1 MRKTLKIAAV
11 AAAMFLVLGAVVFV
25 YANQQNSLKAND
37 DQQIM
42 GMQNMQNM
50 QQYMQNFTSTNGT
63 FPPGQMKHM
72 MNQGLTNGLPL
83 VKQFLQNA
91 TLSDVQG
98 KVVSEFRGM
107 LILDT
112 GTGQVRV
119 LLPKFWSVDNGVVG
133 RAALFNSSF
142 AMLGENVTLGVLKS
156 DVFANQNFSI
166 NVMVGYEATNAT
178 GTHAFAVLPFNI
190 VPNS

>member
-1 MRKTLKIAAV
+1 MRKSLKIATVAV
-11 AAAMFLVLGAVVFV
+11 ALFLALGAVVFV
-25 YANQQNSLKAND
+25 YANQQNSFKAND
-37 DQQIM
+37 DEQITGTQ
-42 GMQNMQNM
+42 GMQSM
-50 QQYMQNFTSTNGT
+50 QQYMQNFTSTDGT
-63 FPPGQMKHM
+63 FPPGQMRH
-72 MNQGLTNGLPL
+72 MNQGLANGLPM
-83 VKQFLQNA
+83 VKRFLQNA

-98 KVVSEFRGM
+98 TVVSEFRGI

-142 AMLGENVTLGVLKS
+142 AMPGDNVTVGVLKS

-178 GTHAFAVLPFNI
+178 GTHTYAVLPFNI

>member
-1 MRKTLKIAAV
+1 MRKSLKIAAV
-11 AAAMFLVLGAVVFV
+11 AAALFLALGAVVFV
-25 YANQQNSLKAND
+25 YANQQNSFKAND

-50 QQYMQNFTSTNGT
+50 QQYMQNFRPTNGT

-72 MNQGLTNGLPL
+72 NQGLANNLPM
-83 VKQFLQNA
+83 VKRFLQNA

-98 KVVSEFRGM
+98 TVVSEFRGM

-142 AMLGENVTLGVLKS
+142 AMPGDNVTVGVLKS

-178 GTHAFAVLPFNI
+178 GTHAYAVLPFNI

>member
-1 MRKTLKIAAV
+1 MRKSLKIAAV
-11 AAAMFLVLGAVVFV
+11 AVALFLALGAVVFV
-25 YANQQNSLKAND
+25 YANQQNSFKAND

-50 QQYMQNFTSTNGT
+50 QQYMQNFRPTNGT

-72 MNQGLTNGLPL
+72 NQGLANSLPM
-83 VKQFLQNA
+83 VKRFLQNA

-98 KVVSEFRGM
+98 TVVSEFRGM

-142 AMLGENVTLGVLKS
+142 AMPGDNVTVGVLKS

-178 GTHAFAVLPFNI
+178 GTHAYAVLPFNI

>member
-1 MRKTLKIAAV
+1 MRKSLKIAAV
-11 AAAMFLVLGAVVFV
+11 AAALFLALGAVVFV

-50 QQYMQNFTSTNGT
+50 QQYMQNFGPTNCT
-63 FPPGQMKHM
+63 FPPGQMRHM
-72 MNQGLTNGLPL
+72 NYGLFNGLPM
-83 VKQFLQNA
+83 VKRFLQNA

-98 KVVSEFRGM
+98 KVVSEFRSM

-119 LLPKFWSVDNGVVG
+119 LLPKFWSVDNGIVG

-142 AMLGENVTLGVLKS
+142 AMPGDNVTIGVLNS
-156 DVFANQNFSI
+156 DVFANKNFSI
-166 NVMVGYEATNAT
+166 NVMIGYEATNAT
-178 GTHAFAVLPFNI
+178 GTHAYAVLPFNI

>member
-1 MRKTLKIAAV
+1 MRKSLKIATVV
-11 AAAMFLVLGAVVFV
+11 AALFLALGAVVFV
-25 YANQQNSLKAND
+25 YANQQNSFNAND

-42 GMQNMQNM
+42 GMQNMQ
-50 QQYMQNFTSTNGT
+50 QYMQNFASTNGT

-72 MNQGLTNGLPL
+72 NQGIAKGLPMA
-83 VKQFLQNA
+83 KQFLQNA

-98 KVVSEFRGM
+98 TVVSEFRSM

-142 AMLGENVTLGVLKS
+142 AMPGDNVTIGVLSS

-178 GTHAFAVLPFNI
+178 GTHAYAVLPFNI

>member
-1 MRKTLKIAAV
+1 MKIAAV
-11 AAAMFLVLGAVVFV
+11 AAALFLALGAVVFV
-25 YANQQNSLKAND
+25 YANQQNSFKAND

-50 QQYMQNFTSTNGT
+50 QQYMQNFRPTNGT

-72 MNQGLTNGLPL
+72 NQGLANNLPM
-83 VKQFLQNA
+83 VKRFLQNA

-98 KVVSEFRGM
+98 TVVSEFRGM

-142 AMLGENVTLGVLKS
+142 AMPGDNVTVGVLKS

-178 GTHAFAVLPFNI
+178 GTHAYAVLPFNI

>member
-1 MRKTLKIAAV
+1 MKIAAV
-11 AAAMFLVLGAVVFV
+11 AAALFLALGAVVFV
-25 YANQQNSLKAND
+25 YANQQTSLKAND

-50 QQYMQNFTSTNGT
+50 QQYMQNFSSTNCT
-63 FPPGQMKHM
+63 FPPGQMRHM
-72 MNQGLTNGLPL
+72 NYGLANGLPM
-83 VKQFLQNA
+83 VKRFLQNA

-98 KVVSEFRGM
+98 TVVSEFRGM

-112 GTGQVRV
+112 GTGQIRV
-119 LLPKFWSVDNGVVG
+119 LLPKFWSVDTGVVG

-142 AMLGENVTLGVLKS
+142 AMPGDTVTVGVLNS

-166 NVMVGYEATNAT
+166 NVMVGYEVTNAT
-178 GTHAFAVLPFNI
+178 GTHACAVLPFNI
-190 VPNS
+190 LPNS